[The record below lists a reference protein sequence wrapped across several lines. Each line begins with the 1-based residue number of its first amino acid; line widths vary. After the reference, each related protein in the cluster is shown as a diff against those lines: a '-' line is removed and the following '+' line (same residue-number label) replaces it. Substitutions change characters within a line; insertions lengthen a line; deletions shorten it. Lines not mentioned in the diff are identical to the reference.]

1 MSLIGHVTRIHFADR
16 VLEDALPE
24 ELRTLG
30 VRRPL
35 VLTDA
40 AGEADEAFDRLADVL
55 PPQIV
60 PLRHLDF
67 VLAKGGRAL
76 VLALAAD
83 SGADA
88 VIGFG
93 GAVAL
98 DLARI
103 IGRDAL
109 PAAPVIALPTT
120 TASVGLGPVAEA
132 LGQGA
137 GVPALILCD
146 PTLTLAADAA
156 ATAADGMDALI
167 HCLEAY
173 LGTASNPP
181 ADGIA
186 LEGLRRAA
194 AYLERAVA
202 DGHDIEARREMLAA
216 ALNAG
221 LAAQKGLGGE
231 HALALALEAEAGR
244 TLRHGRLHAA
254 LLSPVMTFNAPAVA
268 DRLPALR
275 ATLRLPPGADVIGP
289 LGALGQRVGLS
300 DQLTVLHLDAP
311 ALARVALRAAEG
323 GANRT
328 NPRHAT
334 AADYRHMLEAALC
347 PPGSVLQRGRTL
359 RLPQGDSGSG

>member
-1 MSLIGHVTRIHFADR
+1 MSLIGYVTRIHFADR

-24 ELRTLG
+24 ELRTFA

-40 AGEADEAFDRLADVL
+40 AGEADEAFDRLADLL
-55 PPQIV
+55 PSHAV
-60 PLRHLDF
+60 PIRHADT
-67 VLAKGGRAL
+67 VLARHGRAS

-88 VIGFG
+88 VIGLG

-103 IGRDAL
+103 VAREAL
-109 PAAPVIALPTT
+109 PAVPVIALPTT
-120 TASVGLGPVAEA
+120 TANVGLGPVAER
-132 LGQGA
+132 LGHAA
-137 GVPALILCD
+137 GIPALILCD

-173 LGTASNPP
+173 LCTAWNPP

-194 AYLERAVA
+194 AYLERAVT
-202 DGHDIEARREMLAA
+202 DGSDIEARREMLAA

-221 LAAQKGLGGE
+221 LAAQKGLGGV

-254 LLSPVMTFNAPAVA
+254 LLPPVMTFNAPAVA

-275 ATLRLPPGADVIGP
+275 AALRLAPGADVIAA
-289 LGALGQRVGLS
+289 LGALGARIGLPER
-300 DQLTVLHLDAP
+300 LTSLHLDAP

-334 AADYRHMLEAALC
+334 AADYRHMLEAAL
-347 PPGSVLQRGRTL
+347 
-359 RLPQGDSGSG
+359 